1 MDVNEH
7 EKNLLRSARAT
18 LVAVALLVSAGAKL
32 YSNNRYSDWGRRF
45 DDQKGR

>member
-18 LVAVALLVSAGAKL
+18 LVAVALLASAGAKL
-32 YSNNRYSDWGRRF
+32 YSNKRSSDRGGRF
-45 DDQKGR
+45 DDQEGR